1 MPVPEK
7 SVATHV
13 GRLGSNIMTPSFIFS
28 TMFTLEAS
36 NADCSAGVH
45 SNFVLGFSR
54 CLNGAISSVSEKAKD
69 PWFTNPNHALAPVI
83 SFGAG
88 KFVIDSR
95 ILVDGMT
102 DVGDTWSPA
111 KSIVSLQNSNF
122 AGFRTIPFLAHLSR

>member
-13 GRLGSNIMTPSFIFS
+13 GRLGSNIITPSFIFS
-28 TMFTLEAS
+28 TIFTLDAS
-36 NADCSAGVH
+36 NAFCSAGVH

-54 CLNGAISSVSEKAKD
+54 CLNGAISSVREKAKD
-69 PWFTNPNHALAPVI
+69 PWLTSPNHALAPVI

-88 KFVIDSR
+88 KLAMDSR

-111 KSIVSLQNSNF
+111 KSTVSWQN
-122 AGFRTIPFLAHLSR
+122 